1 VPLSQALDGKDR
13 ISANICNHNK
23 EQNFPYPYVPED
35 HINPYPMALLMKSHE
50 SVHMYLRAKF
60 TEKTFEGKT
69 VLN

>member
-1 VPLSQALDGKDR
+1 MPPSQALNGKDR

-23 EQNFPYPYVPED
+23 EQNFPYPYVTED

-60 TEKTFEGKT
+60 TEKTNEGKT